1 VEKVPQGKG
10 GVGAPRIEKG
20 SRPSFSTPHAPS
32 IATHQCARLR
42 RWVEAPSRP
51 SLIQSGHE
59 NHRRDCPPV
68 HRTRRTRRRNDG
80 LPPALGLAGAT
91 GREPAAP
98 RRPGE
103 PPERFR
109 SAHKGHHGSP
119 DGGASH
125 PRILKTG
132 AHLLKDG
139 WGKAKEEWR
148 PGQRERP
155 HPLPQGIR
163 PLQYE
168 PLLQSRTV
176 SSTLGQKIYR
186 STARSNE
193 KAVRSS
199 NYTKPNTMVS
209 ASSRSAFN
217 SASVGAGPASPPAGG
232 KLFKR
237 LSIRSASSCSALR
250 LIPKSPILAIHTPN
264 RGTTSVFG

>member
-1 VEKVPQGKG
+1 MGKVPQGKG

-32 IATHQCARLR
+32 IATDQCTRLR

-91 GREPAAP
+91 GREPATP

-176 SSTLGQKIYR
+176 LSTLGQKIYR
-186 STARSNE
+186 SMARSNE

-237 LSIRSASSCSALR
+237 LSIRSASSCSAPR
-250 LIPKSPILAIHTPN
+250 RA
-264 RGTTSVFG
+264 